1 MKLQRNCLFEKNK
14 KKLLFETEI
23 FFWKKTFS
31 EEKIFF
37 EKIFSPL
44 APKRPRHLN
53 MLHLKVVDR

>member
-31 EEKIFF
+31 EEKIF